1 MTRPVALAGYNFFP
15 SPPAVG
21 TKMVVVGWGMLREC
35 EHCHDWSDKL
45 KVVRERPR
53 QSGLGHM

>member
-45 KVVRERPR
+45 KVVR
-53 QSGLGHM
+53 